1 MNPRP
6 RPLTRAQRR
15 GATGSAT
22 TNQTQPLSASS
33 ATTKGSITVNT
44 SAIVKTQSARLRR
57 RDNNT
62 GKPRD
67 AHPPSTPTC
76 QRAADETGGT
86 PRPRNHHQ
94 PGYRV
99 RRGHLLITGLVVSDR
114 VLTPDPPPNT
124 IVARHQR
131 HAAAFLDDATY
142 LDDIEPVPNPFTGRL
157 LNLTAGPG
165 RGRIDVRHRSGPT

>member
-1 MNPRP
+1 M
-6 RPLTRAQRR
+6 
-15 GATGSAT
+15 
-22 TNQTQPLSASS
+22 
-33 ATTKGSITVNT
+33 NT
-44 SAIVKTQSARLRR
+44 SAIVKTQSARRRR

-67 AHPPSTPTC
+67 AHAPTTPTC

-99 RRGHLLITGLVVSDR
+99 RRGHPLINGLVVADR

-124 IVARHQR
+124 TVARHQR

-142 LDDIEPVPNPFTGRL
+142 LDDIEPVPNPFTGHLPNR
-157 LNLTAGPG
+157 TAGPG
-165 RGRIDVRHRSGPT
+165 RGPIDVRHRSGPT